1 MSWQNTRI
9 ATLAAQGG
17 LCAGVACSAPARD
30 VVKVGDTHVAY
41 CRSCRLKHDAPTRLP
56 KAVRTR
62 RAWQAWTSRQR
73 VLILI
78 G

>member
-9 ATLAAQGG
+9 ATIASQAGK
-17 LCAGVACSAPARD
+17 CAGVGCSAAARD
-30 VVKVGDTHVAY
+30 VVTVDGKHVAY
-41 CRSCRLKHDAPTRLP
+41 CRSCRLKHDAPTRVA

-62 RAWQAWTSRQR
+62 RAWQAWTSRQV
-73 VLILI
+73 VLILT